1 MDNDARNKIRSIER
15 DELLEKL
22 EQENE
27 NWKNK
32 NNKKVINIDKDDV
45 DNFKLD
51 TLLEYYDIQRDTA
64 HRGDI
69 DSCAEGLLF
78 VKLLDEID

>member
-1 MDNDARNKIRSIER
+1 MPFLYQCGFNPKKPKRNYYDTLKISR
-15 DELLEKL
+15 KY
-22 EQENE
+22 
-27 NWKNK
+27 
-32 NNKKVINIDKDDV
+32 IDKDDV